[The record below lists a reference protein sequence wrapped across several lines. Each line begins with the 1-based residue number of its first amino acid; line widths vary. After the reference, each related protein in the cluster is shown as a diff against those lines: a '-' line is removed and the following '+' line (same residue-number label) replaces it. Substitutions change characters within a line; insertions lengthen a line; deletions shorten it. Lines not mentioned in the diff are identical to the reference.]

1 MQERNPEIKKAAKDA
16 GIRLWRIAEKLGITD
31 SNFSRLLRRELSE
44 KKKREILGIIEALEI
59 EDECD
64 E

>member
-16 GIRLWRIAEKLGITD
+16 GIRLWRIAEKLGIND
-31 SNFSRLLRRELSE
+31 SNFSRLLRHELSE

>member
-1 MQERNPEIKKAAKDA
+1 MKERNYEIKKAAKDA
-16 GIRLWRIAEKLGITD
+16 GIRLWRIAEKVGITD
-31 SNFSRLLRRELSE
+31 TSFSRLLRHELSE
-44 KKKREILGIIEALEI
+44 KKKKEILDIIEALKK